1 MKKDIQERIKYVKS
15 QLAAAGRNDG
25 WVVQGMKDE
34 LERLEKKLVKCANK
48 K

>member
-1 MKKDIQERIKYVKS
+1 MEKIQERIKYVQQ

-34 LERLEKKLVKCANK
+34 LERLEKKLAKRINK